1 MTRFLRLALFAFLPL
16 AALAQGQA
24 DPDDDDLHENTVSG
38 PRLPPPK
45 SGKPIPKAENDTDDG
60 IDRSKYAGMP
70 YPAESYIAAEILKMD
85 VAFADKC
92 RSAIDLIYQRNYK
105 DARTAFDALTT
116 EYPTTGIGPS
126 GLVVIYQALMFE
138 NFDFRYEKQYELA
151 YASARK
157 QIDAGLKTPGNEAIE
172 YFLLAGMT
180 GIEAIHDMRKGQYVA
195 AFGKA
200 LDAIKALKA
209 CKAAAPAFVDPWLGD
224 GMYLYWRTIVVS
236 QSKLLPKVE
245 DKRDEGVALMLK
257 SEKEGVFLGPAATL
271 SLIYSYIEERE
282 MGSAKSKYVRGYRL
296 YPDNVINN
304 MTGGRIYTAT
314 RDFPIALRAYA
325 DVLRVAPDNQRV
337 HYHRGIVYTR
347 QGELASAEQEYKT
360 YLAYKDIPNDYRGQT
375 LYRLGSLAERQ
386 KNVTQ
391 AKWYYEQ
398 AIKTNGS
405 KASKSRLEKIKKS
418 GG

>member
-1 MTRFLRLALFAFLPL
+1 MTRLLRLALFTLLPF
-16 AALAQGQA
+16 AAWAQETTDA
-24 DPDDDDLHENTVSG
+24 DDDDLHENTVSG

-45 SGKPIPKAENDTDDG
+45 SGKPIPKAEDDADDG

-70 YPAESYIAAEILKMD
+70 YAAESYIAAEILKVD

-92 RSAIDLIYQRNYK
+92 RKAIDLIYQRNYK
-105 DARTAFDALTT
+105 DARTAFDALTA

-126 GLVVIYQALMFE
+126 GMAIIFQALMFE
-138 NFDFRYEKQYELA
+138 NFDFRYEKQYEQA
-151 YASARK
+151 YTTARK

-180 GIEAIHDMRKGQYVA
+180 GIDAIHVMRKGQYVA

-200 LDAIKALKA
+200 LDAIKALKS
-209 CKAAAPAFVDPWLGD
+209 CKDAAPAFVDPWLGD
-224 GMYLYWRTIVVS
+224 GMYYYWRTIVVA

-245 DKRDEGVALMLK
+245 DKRDEGFALMRK
-257 SEKEGVFLGPAATL
+257 AEKEGVFLGPAATL
-271 SLIYSYIEERE
+271 GLIYSYIEERE
-282 MGSAKSKYVRGYRL
+282 MSSAKSKYVRGYRL

-337 HYHRGIVYTR
+337 HYHRGIVYFR
-347 QGELASAEQEYKT
+347 QGEMASAEQEYKA
-360 YLAYKDIPNDYRGQT
+360 YLAFRDIPADYRGQT
-375 LYRLGSLAERQ
+375 LYRLGTVAERQ
-386 KNVTQ
+386 KNLTQ
-391 AKWYYEQ
+391 AKWYYDQ

-405 KASKSRLEKIKKS
+405 KASKKRLEKLKKS